1 MPWLRR
7 SRASRDRRSA
17 SRYLAPKRDDLPMRD
32 EFTKDWFGDGQDP
45 AAYDP
50 VRAARGA
57 MTSRLP
63 KRFYAE
69 ACMGE
74 VEGRFGV
81 LLDGKP
87 ARTRG
92 KAMLTV
98 PNATIGTLLAAEWA
112 AQAELIDPAT
122 MPLTRIAHA
131 ALDHVAG
138 AMADVRADILKYAAS
153 DLVCYRAAD
162 PTALVERQVQLWN
175 PVLGHIEARYGARF
189 LLSEG
194 IRFVEQPDASV
205 QALGP
210 RLEAITEPLALAA
223 LHVLTTISGSAL
235 IAIAIADRAMDAGA
249 GFDAGECDADYEASI
264 WGLDEE
270 AATRRAHRLADFVA
284 ATTLLQAMET

>member
-1 MPWLRR
+1 
-7 SRASRDRRSA
+7 
-17 SRYLAPKRDDLPMRD
+17 MRD

-69 ACMGE
+69 AGMGE
-74 VEGRFGV
+74 VEGRFCV

-92 KAMLTV
+92 KAILAG
-98 PNATIGTLLAAEWA
+98 PNATVGALLATEWA
-112 AQAELIDPAT
+112 AQAEMIDPAT

-131 ALDHVAG
+131 ALDHVGG
-138 AMADVRADILKYAAS
+138 AMAEVRADILKYAGS

-162 PTALVERQVQLWN
+162 PAALVERQVQFWN
-175 PVLGHIEARYGARF
+175 PVLAHVEARYGARF
-189 LLSEG
+189 FLSEG
-194 IRFVEQPDASV
+194 IRFVEQPVSSLL
-205 QALGP
+205 ALGP
-210 RLEAITEPLALAA
+210 RLEAITEPLMLAA

-235 IAIAIADRAMDAGA
+235 IAIAVADGALEADA
-249 GFDAGECDADYEASI
+249 GFDAGECDADYEAGI

-270 AATRRAHRLADFVA
+270 AATRRANRLADFVA
-284 ATTLLQAMET
+284 ATALLRAIET

>member
-1 MPWLRR
+1 
-7 SRASRDRRSA
+7 
-17 SRYLAPKRDDLPMRD
+17 MRD

-69 ACMGE
+69 ASMGE
-74 VEGRFGV
+74 VEGRFSV

-92 KAMLTV
+92 KAMLSG
-98 PNATIGTLLAAEWA
+98 PNATIGTLLATEWA
-112 AQAELIDPAT
+112 AQAELINPAT

-138 AMADVRADILKYAAS
+138 AMAEVRADILKYAAS
-153 DLVCYRAAD
+153 DVVCYRAAD
-162 PTALVERQVQLWN
+162 PAALVERQAQLWD
-175 PVLGHIEARYGARF
+175 PVLAHIGARYGARF

-194 IRFVEQPDASV
+194 IRFVEQPGSSL
-205 QALGP
+205 QALVP
-210 RLEAITEPLALAA
+210 RLESITEPLALAA

-235 IAIAIADRAMDAGA
+235 IAIAVADGALDANT
-249 GFDAGECDADYEASI
+249 GFDAGECDADYEAGI

-284 ATTLLQAMET
+284 ATSLLRAIET

>member
-1 MPWLRR
+1 
-7 SRASRDRRSA
+7 
-17 SRYLAPKRDDLPMRD
+17 MRD

-57 MTSRLP
+57 MKSRLP

-69 ACMGE
+69 AIMGA
-74 VEGRFGV
+74 VEDRFGV

-92 KAMLTV
+92 KALLAG
-98 PNATIGTLLAAEWA
+98 PNAAIGTLLAAEWA
-112 AQAELIDPAT
+112 AQGEWIDPST

-131 ALDHVAG
+131 ALDHVSG
-138 AMADVRADILKYAAS
+138 AMDEVRADILKYAAS

-162 PTALVERQVQLWN
+162 PAALVERQAHLWN
-175 PVLGHIEARYGARF
+175 PVLTHVATRYGARF
-189 LLSEG
+189 LLGEG
-194 IRFVEQPDASV
+194 IRFVEQPPSSLA
-205 QALGP
+205 ALQP

-235 IAIAIADRAMDAGA
+235 IALAVADGLLDAAA
-249 GFDAGECDADYEASI
+249 GFDAGECDADYEAGI
-264 WGLDEE
+264 WGLDAEAAERRALRLIDFE
-270 AATRRAHRLADFVA
+270 AATSLLRAL
-284 ATTLLQAMET
+284 EG